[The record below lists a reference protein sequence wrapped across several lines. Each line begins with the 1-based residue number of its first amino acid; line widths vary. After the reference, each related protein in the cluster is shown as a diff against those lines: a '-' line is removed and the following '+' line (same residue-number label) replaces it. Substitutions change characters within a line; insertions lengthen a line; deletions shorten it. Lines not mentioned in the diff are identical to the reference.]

1 MRDFITRFAFWL
13 LVKTGAQVLVISPSA
28 NVAVN
33 RAEELV
39 RLTNELSDPATG
51 GEFKHAVV
59 LGQLVKDF
67 PKVRK
72 RDLNTI
78 IELAVRSA

>member
-1 MRDFITRFAFWL
+1 MRNLITKFAFWL
-13 LVKTGAQVLVISPSA
+13 LVKVGAQVLVIPPSA
-28 NVAVN
+28 NIAFE
-33 RAEELV
+33 RAKELV

-67 PKVRK
+67 PMVRT

-78 IELAVRSA
+78 IEVAVRSA